1 MALSLRQAAQES
13 GRSKSTVL
21 RAIQAGR
28 LSATRTDDG
37 GWSIDPAELFRVY
50 PRTGAQTDAA
60 GQGAPPSAPPV
71 ADVID
76 AQVSALREIIA
87 RLDSQ
92 VEDLKGDRDRWREQA
107 EASSRLLTVER
118 EAGRR
123 SWWKKLV
130 G

>member
-1 MALSLRQAAQES
+1 
-13 GRSKSTVL
+13 
-21 RAIQAGR
+21 
-28 LSATRTDDG
+28 
-37 GWSIDPAELFRVY
+37 
-50 PRTGAQTDAA
+50 
-60 GQGAPPSAPPV
+60 V